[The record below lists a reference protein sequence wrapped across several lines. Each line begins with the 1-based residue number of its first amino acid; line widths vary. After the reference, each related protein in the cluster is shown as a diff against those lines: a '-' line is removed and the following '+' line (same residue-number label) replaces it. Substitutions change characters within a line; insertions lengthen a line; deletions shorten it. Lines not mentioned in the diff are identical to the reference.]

1 MKTFDL
7 SGVSRETTGKKAA
20 KAFRTEGKV
29 PCVLYGKGDNVHFTA
44 EGKVFQKLVY
54 TPHTYIVN
62 LLIDGKKETAIVKD
76 IQFHP
81 VSDEILHVDFARV
94 DAKNPII
101 VEVPVRTEGL
111 AAGVKA
117 GGKLHLASRKLRV
130 KALMADL
137 PDVLTVDVTK
147 LTLGKSILVEDL
159 SFDNVELVNSPK
171 AVVAQVKL
179 TRAARAEDLGE
190 QAEEGE
196 EGEQSSEE
204 GGEEKKDE
212 GKKEAAE

>member
-7 SGVSRETTGKKAA
+7 AGEKREVTGKKAA
-20 KAFRTEGKV
+20 RAFRAEGKV
-29 PCVLYGKGDNVHFTA
+29 PCVLYGKGDNVHFVA
-44 EGKVFQKLVY
+44 DSRAFQKLVY
-54 TPHTYIVN
+54 TPNSYIVN
-62 LLIDGKKETAIVKD
+62 LDVDGKAETAIVKD

-101 VEVPVRTEGL
+101 IEVPVRTEGL
-111 AAGVKA
+111 AKGVQA
-117 GGKLHLASRKLRV
+117 GGKLHLATRKLRV

-137 PDVLTVDVTK
+137 PDALTVNVAK
-147 LTLGKSILVEDL
+147 LGLGKSILVEEL

-179 TRAARAEDLGE
+179 TRAARAAASDGAVDDEED
-190 QAEEGE
+190 AE
-196 EGEQSSEE
+196 SEE
-204 GGEEKKDE
+204 TSEE
-212 GKKEAAE
+212 